1 MKLSGCFSFPKPP
14 FKHEIV
20 IWESSNPCV
29 TLDRLLIH
37 FCPVKEVEN
46 IMISQHFVI
55 NKSWHYINS
64 AHSGLLKIP
73 VQGAKIQ
80 EVALMMC
87 AGGIQV
93 EMKPQREIHS
103 KNEGWPRWSRSVCAT
118 SVVRTSRPIREGKTL
133 IVWPKGDKA
142 TLPAE
147 AISNSGRSQQ
157 SQSNARVMSNNTA
170 GLI

>member
-1 MKLSGCFSFPKPP
+1 MPVSFTKTP

-20 IWESSNPCV
+20 ILESSNPFV
-29 TLDRLLIH
+29 TLDILLIH
-37 FCPVKEVEN
+37 FCPVKELEN
-46 IMISQHFVI
+46 IMISWHFVI

-73 VQGAKIQ
+73 TVQGAAKQ

-93 EMKPQREIHS
+93 EMKPQREIRS
-103 KNEGWPRWSRSVCAT
+103 ENEGWPRWSRSVCST
-118 SVVRTSRPIREGKTL
+118 SVLRTSRPIREGKTL
-133 IVWPKGDKA
+133 IVWPRGDKA

-147 AISNSGRSQQ
+147 TITNSGRSQQ
-157 SQSNARVMSNNTA
+157 SQSNGRVMSYNTA